1 MAKLPISRVVN
12 VTLTRADNFATATG
26 FGVPLI
32 ITSSTAGPVSATT
45 RTKVYGSMEEVGD
58 DWDATS
64 SVYRSASAMFSLA
77 VAPTQVKVGFVD
89 AGVYAATPTREMA
102 DELDALAASD
112 GDWYFVVFTAEFRDK
127 DDAVDAAIAWVE
139 SKRHILFLDSNDSA
153 MESAADTTSV
163 AARNKGTHERTAVFY
178 HDTPGANAY
187 LAAAAAAW
195 CATRDF
201 DEANSAYTLKFKTLN
216 GIDPIN
222 KGSAVVQAITGF
234 VPGTGLS
241 KTAGHL
247 ANTYV
252 DIGGIDMVVEGAVLS
267 GAFIDEIHAADWI
280 IARTEEELLSRLANN
295 ARIPYTNPGIQILV
309 DGVEA
314 ILNRAFTAGL
324 VADTQ
329 NDNGDYLPAYEVKVE
344 RVEAV
349 LESRRRQR
357 IAPQI
362 QACFRYA
369 GAVHYT
375 SVAYT
380 MTF

>member
-12 VTLTRADNFATATG
+12 VTLTRADNFASATG

-32 ITSSTAGPVSATT
+32 ITSETSGPVSASV
-45 RTKVYGSMEEVGD
+45 RTYVYGSMDEVAA
-58 DWDATS
+58 DWDAAS
-64 SVYRSASAMFSLA
+64 SVYLAANAIFSLA

-89 AGVYAATPTREMA
+89 AGVYAATPTKDMA
-102 DELDALAASD
+102 DELDALQAYD
-112 GDWYFVVFTAEFRDK
+112 GDWYFMTFTRPFRDK
-127 DDAVDAAIAWVE
+127 DAAIDAAIAWVE
-139 SKRHILFLDSNDSA
+139 AKRHVLFLDSNDSA
-153 MESAADTTSV
+153 TESAANATSV
-163 AARNKGTHERTAVFY
+163 AARSKCCYERTAIFY
-178 HDTPGANAY
+178 HTDPDVY
-187 LAAAAAAW
+187 FAAAAAGY

-216 GIDPIN
+216 GITPIN
-222 KGSAVVQAITGF
+222 KPSAVIQAVTGF
-234 VPGTGLS
+234 VPGMGLS
-241 KTAGHL
+241 TTAGHM
-247 ANTYV
+247 ANAYV
-252 DIGGIDMVVEGAVLS
+252 DIGGISMVVEGSVAS
-267 GAFIDEIHAADWI
+267 GAFIDEIHASDWI

-314 ILNRAFTAGL
+314 ILNRAYTAGL
-324 VADTQ
+324 VAETQ
-329 NDNGDYLPAYEVKVE
+329 DDNGDYLPAYEVKVE

-380 MTF
+380 MNF